1 MGVRETFLAAVTL
14 TLVLFFGVIAPE
26 AAGAA
31 GPAGAA
37 GVSAAPNTCVDCHN
51 ALGGENSRLVGEWK
65 ESIHGAKG
73 VACSGCHGGNPA
85 AADMGE
91 AMSQAAGFR
100 GKPGHQE
107 IPAFCARCH
116 ADPKLMRQYGIPTDQ
131 FAQYQVSVHGRRLAE
146 KQDANV
152 AVCTSCHGTHDIKAK
167 TDPSSSVY
175 RTNVPKTCARCH
187 GNATLMARYGRKSDQ
202 YEKYLGSVHGQRLLE
217 AGDAGAPNCADC
229 HGTHGAAPP
238 GVAEVANVCGQCHAQ
253 TQEYFNQGAHRL
265 AAARGALKCIACHEN
280 HDIKKPSDLLLES
293 DGQGGCQSCHAANSV
308 AGQEARGIARELQAL
323 VSLNT
328 QAGEALDKA
337 ENANISLPEERA
349 RLVANNTA
357 LVEARALQHAV
368 SDKKVQDLIQPALA
382 TARAVKQ
389 AGNEAVGR
397 SRKQHAFLLWMAA
410 ILLAIAAVTYA
421 RKLSYSS
428 PAAKAATGIGGLSI
442 PVDLSGGE
450 AGKVAVGRTRRGW
463 LAWIL
468 NVALIFTAIYF
479 VLSMV
484 TMLAGYNYGISSL
497 VEQLV
502 IALILAVLVGLR
514 LMLFMD

>member
-1 MGVRETFLAAVTL
+1 MGVRETFFAAVTL

-26 AAGAA
+26 AASAA
-31 GPAGAA
+31 GSA

-51 ALGGENSRLVGEWK
+51 ALGGDNSRLVSEWK
-65 ESIHGAKG
+65 GSIHGAKG
-73 VACSGCHGGNPA
+73 VTCAGCHGGNPA
-85 AADMGE
+85 VADMGE

-100 GKPGHQE
+100 GKPAHQE
-107 IPAFCARCH
+107 IPVFCARCH

-146 KQDANV
+146 KKDANV
-152 AVCTSCHGTHDIKAK
+152 AVCTSCHGTHDIKAR
-167 TDPSSSVY
+167 TDPSASVY
-175 RTNVPKTCARCH
+175 KTNVPKTCARCH
-187 GNATLMARYGRKSDQ
+187 GDATLMARYGRKSDQ
-202 YEKYLGSVHGQRLLE
+202 YEKYLGSVHGKRLLE
-217 AGDAGAPNCADC
+217 AGDTGAPNCADC

-253 TQEYFNQGAHRL
+253 TQEYFTQGAHRF
-265 AAARGALKCIACHEN
+265 AAGKGTLKCVTCHEN
-280 HDIKKPSDLLLES
+280 HEIDRPSDLLLES
-293 DGQGGCQSCHAANSV
+293 GEKGGCLSCHAANAV
-308 AGQEARGIARELQAL
+308 AGREARGIAGEIQAL
-323 VSLNT
+323 MSLNS

-368 SDKKVQDLIQPALA
+368 SAKKVQDIIKPALA
-382 TARAVKQ
+382 TAKALKQ
-389 AGNEAVGR
+389 AGDEAVER

-410 ILLAIAAVTYA
+410 VLLAIASVTYA

-442 PVDLSGGE
+442 PVGLPGGE
-450 AGKVAVGRTRRGW
+450 AGEGAAGRHRRSW
-463 LAWIL
+463 MAWIL
-468 NVALIFTAIYF
+468 NVALIVTAIYF

-484 TMLAGYNYGISSL
+484 AMLAGYNYGISSL